1 MSAHVRNVPKAK
13 VAVDALQSLH
23 AVTRSRTILWGHCKV
38 IHWQD
43 HQAFVVP
50 RIVDLQI
57 GLRVCGVGTDSA
69 WKALDDLVCLQMAL
83 QVARLN
89 SRVGTPGGRRK
100 KQRRPRRLQ

>member
-1 MSAHVRNVPKAK
+1 M
-13 VAVDALQSLH
+13 
-23 AVTRSRTILWGHCKV
+23 
-38 IHWQD
+38 
-43 HQAFVVP
+43 VP

-57 GLRVCGVGTDSA
+57 GFRVCGVGTDSA